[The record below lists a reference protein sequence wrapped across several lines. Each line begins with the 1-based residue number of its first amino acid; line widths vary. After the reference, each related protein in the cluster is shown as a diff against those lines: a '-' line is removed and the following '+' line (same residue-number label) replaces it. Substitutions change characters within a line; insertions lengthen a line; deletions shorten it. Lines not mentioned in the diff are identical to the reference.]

1 MLTGYATKIIV
12 LLSED
17 RKPPPLRPSA
27 LLQENNR
34 VMLVESGEALLL
46 EVGA

>member
-17 RKPPPLRPSA
+17 RKPPPVRPSA
-27 LLQENNR
+27 LLQENGVPVLLENNT
-34 VMLVESGEALLL
+34 ALLL